1 MIAETTREGPGV
13 GNCGSILVVDDD
25 PLILTMFCTILREL
39 GYSVTE
45 ATSGAE
51 ALDKFAATGREI
63 RLLVTDIVM
72 PQMNGIQLAAEIKR
86 QAPSVKVLYISGY
99 ALSVLASQGYA
110 VEQVDAFLEKP
121 FVAAIL
127 ANRVRELL
135 T

>member
-1 MIAETTREGPGV
+1 MAGTTRDEPGASS
-13 GNCGSILVVDDD
+13 CGSILVVHDD
-25 PLILTMFCTILREL
+25 PLVLTMFCTILRAL

-63 RLLVTDIVM
+63 CLLVTDTVM
-72 PQMNGIQLAAEIKR
+72 PQMNGIELASEIKR
-86 QAPSVKVLYISGY
+86 HAPGVKVLYVSGY
-99 ALSVLASQGYA
+99 ALSVLASAGYD
-110 VEQVDAFLEKP
+110 VEQVDAFLQKP
-121 FVAAIL
+121 LVPAIL

>member
-1 MIAETTREGPGV
+1 MAETTRDGPGT

-25 PLILTMFCTILREL
+25 PFVLTMFSTILRAL

-63 RLLVTDIVM
+63 RLLVTDVVM
-72 PQMNGIQLAAEIKR
+72 PRMNGIELAAEIKR
-86 QAPSVKVLYISGY
+86 QAPGVKVLYISGY

-110 VEQVDAFLEKP
+110 VERVDAFLEKP
-121 FVAAIL
+121 LAPAIL

>member
-1 MIAETTREGPGV
+1 M
-13 GNCGSILVVDDD
+13 VDDD
-25 PLILTMFCTILREL
+25 PLVLTMFCTILREL

-63 RLLVTDIVM
+63 RLHVTDIVM
-72 PQMNGIQLAAEIKR
+72 PQMNGIQLAAEIK
-86 QAPSVKVLYISGY
+86 QAPGVKVLYISGY
-99 ALSVLASQGYA
+99 ALIVLASQGYA